1 MAAKV
6 LGTKNLHKATL
17 SMPLDFFVMT
27 TSLESVLALATQ
39 SAYTAANNFQE
50 LFARYR
56 RSQGLPA
63 STVSFGLIT
72 DVGALGRNATTV
84 NMMARNKVLGV
95 TESQFLRY
103 LEPAF
108 LEQDKANMASENLDP
123 LSSVSIVTC
132 LEPAAMAAKKRD
144 ETSETAPP
152 RWYSD
157 GRVAT
162 IMRAF
167 VDAYRHAED
176 GVQDDHGSGS
186 ASSAI
191 TKLRDDFDA
200 HITAG
205 SSKRNEALALV
216 TQAISATVAGML
228 SIDALGVSPAKTV
241 ADYGVDSLI
250 AAELRNWFNL
260 AFRANISLLDLLDT
274 HTSMEKLAGLVVDAA
289 LEART
294 EREAK

>member
-1 MAAKV
+1 
-6 LGTKNLHKATL
+6 
-17 SMPLDFFVMT
+17 MPLDFFVMT

-50 LFARYR
+50 LFARHR
-56 RSQGLPA
+56 RARGLPA
-63 STVSFGLIT
+63 STAAFGLIT

-95 TESQFLRY
+95 TEAQFLRY

-108 LEQDKANMASENLDP
+108 LEPGKTDTAPEDLDP
-123 LSSVSIVTC
+123 LSAVSIVTC
-132 LEPAAMAAKKRD
+132 LEPAAMAAKKRQ
-144 ETSETAPP
+144 ETSEAAPP

-157 GRVAT
+157 GRVAA

-167 VDAYRHAED
+167 DDACRHAED
-176 GVQDDHGSGS
+176 DVQGDHGGGS
-186 ASSAI
+186 ASSAM

-200 HITAG
+200 RIAVG
-205 SSKRNEALALV
+205 PGGRSEALALV
-216 TQAISATVAGML
+216 TQAISVTVAGML
-228 SIDALGVSPAKTV
+228 SIDAAGVSPAKTV

-274 HTSMEKLAGLVVDAA
+274 HTSMEKLAGIVVDAA
-289 LEART
+289 LEALA
-294 EREAK
+294 EKEAK